1 MLKENSVL
9 IVAPV
14 GIVVVKGFVTWKCLH
29 KQFTSNSKLN
39 FSGIRIQLITFAS
52 FVFINFEYSD
62 ST

>member
-1 MLKENSVL
+1 ML

-14 GIVVVKGFVTWKCLH
+14 GIVVVKGVVTWKCLH

-39 FSGIRIQLITFAS
+39 FSGIGIQLITFAS